1 MLPFKQVIYTDHI
14 AQNCDYILVGDI
26 GGTNSNFGFFK
37 PEQNNINQNLVFVFS
52 MHFKSKEILS
62 FPDLIQD
69 IAVHVKNEY
78 GITITRTG
86 FAAAGVA
93 SQTRDYSKPTNLN
106 LVIDAQEITQKT
118 GIACVFVVN
127 DFEVVGY
134 GLDLI
139 APADLVLVNKGK
151 PRTSSNQGVLGAG
164 TGLGKCIMLW
174 DNHVGRH
181 VPVASEGG
189 HADFAPQNQLELDL
203 VNFIKQTENKSC
215 PVSWEDLLSGY
226 GIERMYKFFHEYDGD
241 GHLKTEKLGGRL
253 SGSGEVRVQEAGS
266 QKDDRN
272 SSGDQGELGEKWGI
286 EKSDLLAGSKLKHNH
301 ELSPHPDQIFNSRE
315 QDAHAWRTFELYTQL
330 YARCAKNFALE
341 ALALGGIYIAG
352 GIAAKNLPMFK
363 LEVFMEEFVRC
374 GKQQVI
380 LQQIP
385 IYVIT
390 DYNIS
395 LLGAAKYMQLEAMR

>member
-1 MLPFKQVIYTDHI
+1 MLPFKQAVYTDHI
-14 AQNCDYILVGDI
+14 ARDCDYILVGDI

-37 PEQNNINQNLVFVFS
+37 PENNNMVFVFS
-52 MHFKSKEILS
+52 MHFKSKDIQS
-62 FPDLIQD
+62 FPDVIQD
-69 IAVHVKNEY
+69 IATHVKREY
-78 GITITRTG
+78 GITISRAG
-86 FAAAGVA
+86 FAAAGIA

-106 LVIDAQEITQKT
+106 LVIDAQDITKKT
-118 GIACVFVVN
+118 GIACAFVVN
-127 DFEVVGY
+127 DFEVIGY

-151 PRTSSNQGVLGAG
+151 PRAYSNQGILGAG

-189 HADFAPQNQLELDL
+189 HADFAPHNQLELDL
-203 VNFIKQTENKSC
+203 VNFIKKTENKQC

-226 GIERMYKFFHEYDGD
+226 GIERMYKFFHELDGD
-241 GHLKTEKLGGRL
+241 GDNGEDIRGFKIFQSKQKN
-253 SGSGEVRVQEAGS
+253 SGENWAR
-266 QKDDRN
+266 D
-272 SSGDQGELGEKWGI
+272 LGREPN
-286 EKSDLLAGSKLKHNH
+286 A

-315 QDAHAWRTFELYTQL
+315 QDAHAARTFELYTQL

-352 GIAAKNLPMFK
+352 GIAAKNLPLFK
-363 LEVFMEEFVRC
+363 LEVFMEEFVKC
-374 GKQQVI
+374 GKQQGV

-395 LLGAAKYMQLEAMR
+395 LYGAARYMLLEW

>member
-1 MLPFKQVIYTDHI
+1 MLPFKQVLYRDQISRDS
-14 AQNCDYILVGDI
+14 DYILVGDI
-26 GGTNSNFGFFK
+26 GGTNSNLGFFK
-37 PEQNNINQNLVFVFS
+37 FEQNSTQNSGDRNLVFIFS
-52 MHFKSKEILS
+52 MHFKSKDIKN

-69 IAVHVKNEY
+69 IVTYVKKEY
-78 GITITRTG
+78 GITITQTG

-106 LVIDAQEITQKT
+106 FAIDAQEITRKT
-118 GIACVFVVN
+118 GIPCAFVVN
-127 DFEVVGY
+127 DFEVIGY

-139 APADLVLVNKGK
+139 APTDLVLVNKGV
-151 PRTSSNQGVLGAG
+151 PRPYSNQGILGAG

-174 DNHVGRH
+174 DTHVARH

-189 HADFAPQNQLELDL
+189 HADFAAQNQLELDL
-203 VNFIKQTENKSC
+203 VNFIKHTENKSC

-226 GIERMYKFFHEYDGD
+226 GIERMYKFFHELDGD
-241 GHLKTEKLGGRL
+241 GDARAT
-253 SGSGEVRVQEAGS
+253 AG
-266 QKDDRN
+266 
-272 SSGDQGELGEKWGI
+272 
-286 EKSDLLAGSKLKHNH
+286 NH
-301 ELSPHPDQIFNSRE
+301 EHSPHPDEIFNSRE

-352 GIAAKNLPMFK
+352 GIAAKNLPLFK
-363 LEVFMEEFVRC
+363 LELFMEEFVKC
-374 GKQQVI
+374 GKQQTI

-395 LLGAAKYMQLEAMR
+395 LYGAAKYMLLETAGLKQT